1 MRALAQLPELAPYQD
16 EPRQRPSGSVGKN
29 GFLRLGFERH
39 QERTVLT
46 TMERRVP
53 LLVQQA
59 LYWDAEMPGLACV
72 PLITTSGC
80 LLQGDRHTVEV
91 EVGPRAQAHLT
102 TQAATKIHSMDANFA
117 AQTQR
122 FVLSDQAY
130 LEVLPD
136 PVIPHARSRF
146 VSQTVISI
154 APTAT
159 LLYAEILLPGRKHHR
174 AEEMFGYDLF
184 SSTVRAER
192 PSGEEIFT
200 EKLLVEPRKR
210 DVRGVV
216 VMGDFAV
223 FANVLLL
230 TPRAHADRLLEQ
242 VPSHVEP
249 GAQRVAGIGRLPG
262 DAGLVYKVLGRET
275 AVVKQGV
282 RSFWA
287 LARREVTG
295 AGIPDEFL
303 WR

>member
-1 MRALAQLPELAPYQD
+1 VRALAHLPELASYQD

-29 GFLRLGFERH
+29 GFLRLGFQRRA
-39 QERTVLT
+39 ERTVLT
-46 TMERRVP
+46 TLERRVP

-59 LYWDAEMPGLACV
+59 LYWDGEMPGLACV
-72 PLITTSGC
+72 PLVTTSGC

-91 EVGPRAQAHLT
+91 DVGPRAQAHLT

-122 FVLSDQAY
+122 FVLADEAY

-136 PVIPHARSRF
+136 PLIPHARSRF
-146 VSQTVISI
+146 VSQTVVSV

-159 LLYAEILLPGRKHHR
+159 LLYAETLLPGRKHHK

-192 PSGEEIFT
+192 PSGEELFT
-200 EKLLVEPRKR
+200 EKLLVEPKKR
-210 DVRGVV
+210 DPRGVV
-216 VMGDFAV
+216 VMGDFDV
-223 FANVLLL
+223 FANVLFL
-230 TPRAHADRLLEQ
+230 TPRAHADRVLEQ
-242 VPSHVEP
+242 VESRVELDGP
-249 GAQRVAGIGRLPG
+249 WVAGIGRLPG

-275 AVVKQGV
+275 AVVKQVV

-295 AGIPDEFL
+295 AALPDEFL